1 MINHYLN
8 IDVLVVI
15 GFLLV
20 NLALGLFF
28 SRKIKNL
35 TEYTL
40 GNRSF
45 STATIAATII
55 ATWIDGTSFSSNIF
69 ESYSKG
75 LYYIIPGIADGLSFF
90 IISYFLAPRMAEFLG
105 KLSMAEAMGSLYG
118 QQVRIISAISG
129 IIMAVA
135 HIAIDFSIL
144 TALLNNILEI
154 PGIYAVALS
163 SCIVITYSTFGGIKA
178 VTFTDMIQFFTF
190 GVVIPMTAFFI
201 WNSLDNTNLVSITLS
216 HSSLFS
222 YQEFSNYHS
231 PNFLT
236 TLSLFLFFLI
246 PDLDPAIFQRITMA
260 KNTIQVSK
268 SFYIAGMVIIV
279 CIYGLFYL
287 IGILLLTGNNFN
299 LDSHNLINYILDNY
313 ISIGFKGFFVIG
325 IMSMIM
331 STADSYINSA
341 SVLFAHDV
349 CKSLGIKLKEQKELL
364 LVRISA
370 LLIGVIAL
378 IFSLFSKNL
387 LGFILFTYS
396 FYMPI
401 VTVPLLLAIFGF
413 RSTSRA
419 VIIGMG
425 AGFVTVICLIFT
437 NIENIIMPSMIA
449 NLVFFVGSHY
459 ILGEKGGWIGVKD
472 TSPLNALRAERKR
485 KIERFIHNSKNFSF
499 INFCKNSIPKEEN
512 IYVYFGL
519 FCIILAFSNAYTLPK
534 AVHDKHAILLHSIY
548 YSILIL
554 STVFITYPF
563 WLEKFKNI
571 AAISLLW
578 NIAIIYNLVFTN
590 SLLILLSNFNHIQL
604 TIFVIGLV
612 TTAILIRWQAALLI
626 ISIGILCST
635 YFYNQYMGIENL
647 LETVNGIELKM
658 YSLLLVAS
666 TLIAFLKPKQE
677 LQAFTEEKVEYLG
690 QQVTNLDEE
699 IKKLVDLK
707 NEFLRNIEHEVHTPM
722 TGITSLGQTLLEGY
736 DSLSEP
742 QRRKAAKLI
751 AESSEKLT
759 RFINNILDLAK
770 ISSLNYSLTLKEL
783 NLSKL
788 SYERLEICKRLYL
801 NNKEL
806 EFYTDIEPDIMLKGD
821 EHYIKQT
828 LDNLIINA
836 INFSHTGRI
845 TLRLKESPS
854 EIELSLEDEGIGIP
868 AKELFDIFGAFTVSS
883 KTRTPSG
890 GRGVGLALCKKTIE
904 IHGGKIWAESNGSKG
919 AVFKFTLPKSPAPKS
934 IIKNII

>member
-1 MINHYLN
+1 MVNQYLN
-8 IDVLVVI
+8 VDTLVVI

-20 NLALGLFF
+20 NLTLGLFF

-35 TEYTL
+35 TEYTI
-40 GNRSF
+40 GNRNF
-45 STATIAATII
+45 STATIAATIV
-55 ATWIDGTSFSSNIF
+55 ATWIDGSSFSLNIF
-69 ESYSKG
+69 ETYNKG
-75 LYYIIPGIADGLSFF
+75 LYYVIPGIADGLSFF

-129 IIMAVA
+129 IIMAIA
-135 HIAIDFSIL
+135 HIAIDFFIL
-144 TALLNNILEI
+144 TTLLNNILGI

-201 WNSLDNTNLVSITLS
+201 WNSLDNTNLVFQALNQ
-216 HSSLFS
+216 SSLF
-222 YQEFSNYHS
+222 NYHEFFNYHH
-231 PNFLT
+231 PNFFT
-236 TLSLFLFFLI
+236 TIFLFLFFLI

-268 SFYIAGMVIIV
+268 SFYIAGMVIIF
-279 CIYGLFYL
+279 CIYGVFYL
-287 IGILLLTGNNFN
+287 IGILLLTGNHQD
-299 LDSHNLINYILDNY
+299 LDSSNLISYILDNY

-341 SVLFAHDV
+341 AVLFAHDI
-349 CKSLGIKLKEQKELL
+349 CKSLGIKLIEQKELL

-370 LLIGVIAL
+370 LLIGITAL

-413 RSTSRA
+413 RSSKKA
-419 VIIGMG
+419 VLIGMG
-425 AGFVTVICLIFT
+425 AGFITIIYLIFT
-437 NIENIIMPSMIA
+437 DMENIIMPGMVA
-449 NLVFFVGSHY
+449 NLVFFMGSHY
-459 ILGEKGGWIGVKD
+459 LLGEKGGWIGIRD
-472 TSPLNALRAERKR
+472 ESPLNALRAERKR
-485 KIERFIHNSKNFSF
+485 KREILIYSLQNFSF
-499 INFCKNSIPKEEN
+499 INFCKNNTPKEEK

-519 FCIILAFSNAYTLPK
+519 FCIILAFSSAYTLPK
-534 AVHDKHAILLHSIY
+534 AVHDTHASLLHSIY

-554 STVFITYPF
+554 STISITYPF
-563 WLEKFKNI
+563 WLEKFKNTFV
-571 AAISLLW
+571 ISLIW
-578 NIAIIYNLVFTN
+578 NIAILHNLVFTS
-590 SLLILLSNFNHIQL
+590 SLLILLSNLNHIQL
-604 TIFVIGLV
+604 TIFVISLL

-626 ISIGILCST
+626 ISVGIFCST
-635 YFYNQYMGIENL
+635 YLYKRYMGIENL
-647 LETVNGIELKM
+647 LESVNGMELKM

-666 TLIAFLKPKQE
+666 TLIAFLKPKQD
-677 LQAFTEEKVEYLG
+677 LQAFTEEKVEHLG
-690 QQVTNLDEE
+690 QQVSNLDEE

-707 NEFLRNIEHEVHTPM
+707 NEFLRNIEHEVHAPM
-722 TGITSLGQTLLEGY
+722 TGITSLGQNLLEGY

-751 AESSEKLT
+751 ANSSEKLT
-759 RFINNILDLAK
+759 SFINNILDLAK
-770 ISSLNYSLTLKEL
+770 ISSLNYSLELKDL

-801 NNKEL
+801 NNKDL
-806 EFYTDIEPDIMLKGD
+806 EFFTDLEPNVILKCD

-836 INFSHTGRI
+836 INYTHNGKI
-845 TLRLKESPS
+845 IIRLKQNGPG
-854 EIELSLEDEGIGIP
+854 IEFSIEDEGIGIP

-904 IHGGKIWAESNGSKG
+904 VHGGKIWAESNGEKG
-919 AVFKFTLPKSPAPKS
+919 AIFKFTLPTSDTNKTVTRS
-934 IIKNII
+934 NI